1 MMKGYAFC
9 PNCFQTGTYNGYICK
24 ACGYIQEQKDKYA
37 LPPGTRLKERYLLGR
52 VLGVGGF
59 GITYLAFDPA
69 SGRLCAL
76 KEYFPRAW
84 AVRDNATNSL
94 MPTTEGQQEVYRHG
108 RDVFINEA
116 KILQGLYA
124 NPHVVNVLDFFYDNK
139 TAYMVMEYIQ
149 GQTINVYM
157 KKKKHTVSIRMANQM
172 LREIGEALEQI
183 HQNMLLHRD
192 ISPDNIMITPN
203 GQFKLIDFG
212 ATRTYALSN
221 PLSMSIFVKPGFAPI
236 EQYSRTG
243 HQGPW
248 TDIYALCA
256 TYYYMVTGE
265 KPPSAPDRQNGIR
278 LTPLAYKN
286 SNVSASLSRAVER
299 GMRKNYRERQKTVS
313 QFLEETGINNT
324 NTETVTQNG
333 QAFLCLQNQ
342 QNAVVGKWPFSGM
355 QLTIGRKDSGVPC
368 DIYLNDSQISS
379 RHCMV
384 TYNPANRQFSVT
396 NYSGNHTYVRDRILE
411 KGQTAYLKPGDWFY
425 MQTKL
430 ERFIFFVEVQ

>member
-1 MMKGYAFC
+1 MASE
-9 PNCFQTGTYNGYICK
+9 I
-24 ACGYIQEQKDKYA
+24 
-37 LPPGTRLKERYLLGR
+37 
-52 VLGVGGF
+52 
-59 GITYLAFDPA
+59 A

-124 NPHVVNVLDFFYDNK
+124 NPHVVNVLDFFYDNE

-149 GQTINVYM
+149 GQTINDYM

>member
-1 MMKGYAFC
+1 MPQLFSDRYLQWLHMQSM
-9 PNCFQTGTYNGYICK
+9 P
-24 ACGYIQEQKDKYA
+24 GYIQEQKDKYA
-37 LPPGTRLKERYLLGR
+37 LSPGTRLKERYLLGR

-59 GITYLAFDPA
+59 GVTYLAFDPA
-69 SGRLCAL
+69 SGRMCAL

-124 NPHVVNVLDFFYDNK
+124 NPHVVNVLDFFYDNE

-149 GQTINVYM
+149 GQTINDYM

-299 GMRKNYRERQKTVS
+299 GMRKNYRERQQTVS

-342 QNAVVGKWPFSGM
+342 QNAVVGKWPFS
-355 QLTIGRKDSGVPC
+355 LGRS
-368 DIYLNDSQISS
+368 
-379 RHCMV
+379 
-384 TYNPANRQFSVT
+384 
-396 NYSGNHTYVRDRILE
+396 
-411 KGQTAYLKPGDWFY
+411 
-425 MQTKL
+425 
-430 ERFIFFVEVQ
+430 

>member
-1 MMKGYAFC
+1 MMKGYSFC
-9 PNCFQTGTYNGYICK
+9 PNCFQTGTYNGYTCK

-37 LPPGTRLKERYLLGR
+37 LSPGTRLKERYLLGR

-69 SGRLCAL
+69 SGRMCAL

-124 NPHVVNVLDFFYDNK
+124 NPHVVNVLDFFYDNE

-149 GQTINVYM
+149 GQTINDYM

-278 LTPLAYKN
+278 LTPLAPHN
-286 SNVSASLSRAVER
+286 PSQGTILLSAPRPPCGFRLSRAQLHDFLFHQIQ
-299 GMRKNYRERQKTVS
+299 GKS
-313 QFLEETGINNT
+313 QNEYPHWLQILLLLFLRHWRSPAVPNFRPLLPPAGSTGLTTTAVWAVDIEIFPVPVTKSFPSSLPSLLYAVRSIRLIN
-324 NTETVTQNG
+324 
-333 QAFLCLQNQ
+333 ALSSF
-342 QNAVVGKWPFSGM
+342 FS
-355 QLTIGRKDSGVPC
+355 K
-368 DIYLNDSQISS
+368 
-379 RHCMV
+379 
-384 TYNPANRQFSVT
+384 F
-396 NYSGNHTYVRDRILE
+396 
-411 KGQTAYLKPGDWFY
+411 
-425 MQTKL
+425 
-430 ERFIFFVEVQ
+430 